1 MGNLSTLYISQSF
14 QSLLHFGTNWT
25 ASTSLIEIQD
35 GSGSALGL
43 YLNTGGDLLTT
54 HSISSS
60 IIEATNFIVKN
71 KIEVSGSVDI
81 NGPVTASNAFIKN
94 DLIVSG
100 TIFAKE
106 VHTLIESSSIIYST
120 GSNILGDS
128 VLDTQTLN
136 GSIIMSGSS
145 SLTGSS
151 GITGNLS
158 VGGFGNFGGS
168 GSFVGNLTATGNI
181 SSSTLSGVGNVT
193 LYSQSVDY
201 RLDNLEAY
209 SGSAETKFAAIQTYT
224 SSMNVYTQSVNA
236 QIYSLQQFTASVGLV
251 TTASYNAYTTSTN
264 ARLDSIEIA
273 TSSLQIFSAS
283 AKIELANLESTTA
296 SLNSSVSNL
305 NLFTASN
312 GIASLNT
319 YTSSNNTKWT
329 TLGNLTGSYA
339 TTGSNTFVANQIIS
353 GSLRANVGVLTIAG
367 GTASMDCSL
376 GNFFTLNLPSS
387 STTALTA
394 TNIQPGQTISLKIK
408 QLATSGATTGSL
420 TYPTYIKFPQ
430 YGNYNPSPFSGA
442 VDVLSFVAFDT
453 TTLYAVNVRNM
464 NY

>member
-1 MGNLSTLYISQSF
+1 MGSLSNLYISQSY
-14 QSLLHFGTNWT
+14 QGLLTFSTNSG
-25 ASTSLIEIQD
+25 STSTLTQISD
-35 GSGSALGL
+35 GIGNGLGL
-43 YLNTGGDLLTT
+43 YLNNSGSASLNGNLTIGGNLIVSGAFDIEGAIVIRDNVYVTGSIYSSAD
-54 HSISSS
+54 ISSS
-60 IIEATNFIVKN
+60 RMLA
-71 KIEVSGSVDI
+71 GQM
-81 NGPVTASNAFIKN
+81 TASNAFITN
-94 DLIVSG
+94 DLNVGG
-100 TIFAKE
+100 TLFANK
-106 VHTLIESSSIIYST
+106 VVTLIESSSIIFSS

-136 GSIIMSGSS
+136 GTIIMSGSS
-145 SLTGSS
+145 QLTGSMQVS
-151 GITGNLS
+151 
-158 VGGFGNFGGS
+158 
-168 GSFVGNLTATGNI
+168 ADI
-181 SSSTLSGVGNVT
+181 SSSTLNGMGNVT
-193 LYSQSVDY
+193 VFSQSVDY
-201 RLDNLEAY
+201 RLDNLETY
-209 SGSAETKFAAIQTYT
+209 SGSAEQKFAAIQTYT
-224 SSMNVYTQSVNA
+224 SSMNVYTASVNN
-236 QIYSLQQFTASVGLV
+236 QLFTLQQFTASVGLV

-283 AKIELANLESTTA
+283 AKIQLANLELTTA

-353 GSLRANVGVLTIAG
+353 GSLRANVGTLTIAG
-367 GTASMDCSL
+367 GTANMDCSL